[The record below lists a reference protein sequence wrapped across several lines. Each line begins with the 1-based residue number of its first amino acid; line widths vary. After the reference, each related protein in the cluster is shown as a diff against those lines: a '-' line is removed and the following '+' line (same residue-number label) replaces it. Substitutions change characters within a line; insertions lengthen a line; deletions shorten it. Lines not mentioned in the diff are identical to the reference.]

1 MKIVNRKFIPY
12 VLVASMLL
20 TGCGK
25 QKNNGNSSINVTPTI
40 PSQISN
46 TPSEDSK
53 VQTYEEKAQETYS
66 ENIQFYTN
74 LGLAYAYNGE
84 TNIDRIENMLKTING
99 NVSDLTQ
106 SQVNDSCEAIK
117 NVLLSQELTSYLND
131 VNSYELGYL
140 STLDDASLIYPAS
153 LVKYVTNSETKEILM
168 EFENIRN
175 KVIND
180 LNTSKKGQYTVKYT
194 VEDSDNNKTEHT
206 LVINISNDKSSSDN
220 NVNDNKNNNTSD
232 KNNSNSNSNSNKPNT
247 NNTSQKTTK
256 DKDEKVTDKS
266 SNYNNSTT
274 NSNVTNN
281 NRSYSSKNYN
291 SSENENE
298 VEENDTVTK
307 DDQEINNHDYEEET
321 YNDGQKSLNKVENKK
336 DGVKEKKD
344 NNSIEYIVRIILIA
358 ITIVGLVEVICYN
371 RKR

>member
-168 EFENIRN
+168 KFENIRN

-180 LNTSKKGQYTVKYT
+180 LNTSKKVSEETKQEIKRLVCEMEYTYYPDRDNMNNDVISEGNKLLENCVKKSLIDLTISATNQTRIFPEKDTEYYSYFPNGLKLAAETDKEKELIST
-194 VEDSDNNKTEHT
+194 VLINGIDSLTDE
-206 LVINISNDKSSSDN
+206 
-220 NVNDNKNNNTSD
+220 
-232 KNNSNSNSNSNKPNT
+232 
-247 NNTSQKTTK
+247 QKLSYQKLMNEKVDTK
-256 DKDEKVTDKS
+256 YIDGICSHQENLRDHAKDELNVYS
-266 SNYNNSTT
+266 SNILTLKYADI
-274 NSNVTNN
+274 
-281 NRSYSSKNYN
+281 KN
-291 SSENENE
+291 
-298 VEENDTVTK
+298 
-307 DDQEINNHDYEEET
+307 
-321 YNDGQKSLNKVENKK
+321 
-336 DGVKEKKD
+336 
-344 NNSIEYIVRIILIA
+344 II
-358 ITIVGLVEVICYN
+358 
-371 RKR
+371 